1 MIEIHGYAIV
11 GEDDRIADASGHT
24 PPALRNAADWAYFQ
38 RELDRADLVA
48 LGRLGHE
55 ANPNVKKRNRLVLSS
70 SAEGLERRSDAWW
83 WYPAGLPWAEAAERL
98 LPEGGRVAVPGGQ
111 RVFDLFLGLGFS
123 AFHLSRAEGV
133 FTGPGTGLFS
143 PCEKGQ
149 RAETVLARAGLF
161 PAERRIIDPDIPVS
175 LTVWRAP
182 PPRPA
187 G

>member
-11 GEDDRIADASGHT
+11 GEDDRIADSSGQT
-24 PPALRNAADWAYFQ
+24 PPALRNEADWATFQ
-38 RELDRADLVA
+38 AELDRAQLVA

-70 SAEGLERRSDAWW
+70 SARGLELRPDSCWW
-83 WYPAGLPWAEAAERL
+83 WNPETLPWAEAARAL

-111 RVFDLFLGLGFS
+111 RVFDLFLGLGFT

-133 FTGPGTGLFS
+133 FTGPGVALFS
-143 PCEKGQ
+143 ACERGQ

-161 PAERRIIDPDIPVS
+161 PAERRVIDETMPVS

-182 PPRPA
+182 YPPA